1 METMTTFLSPRS
13 SLRWALLILL
23 AMACSSQ
30 AQFEVIN
37 RGMRGYSVG
46 KVAQAWPK
54 VLKDVPAPDV
64 VVLLVGTNDMIN
76 SEYLTPLDTFR
87 ERYDALVDALRKTSK
102 HVVVATLPPA
112 VEEHLFRR
120 HKKELYKGESPNE
133 RIQQA
138 NKIIKEIAEQ
148 KGCTLVDLDSVFAP
162 GTWEEGN
169 PQGLLTT
176 AAASGRPDGV
186 HPNTAGARKIGEAV
200 AERIKSLGLTGGTII
215 CLGDSITYG
224 GGLPGEGTTEG
235 ETYPAVLK
243 QTLSG
248 S

>member
-1 METMTTFLSPRS
+1 MIMKQRQLKTLGI
-13 SLRWALLILL
+13 AIL
-23 AMACSSQ
+23 AIMAVAGTVH

-46 KVAQAWPK
+46 KITQAWPK
-54 VLKDVPAPDV
+54 VLKDGPPPDV
-64 VVLLVGTNDMIN
+64 VVLIVGTNDMIN
-76 SEYLTPLDTFR
+76 SEYLTPLDTYR
-87 ERYDALVDALRKTSK
+87 AQYDALVDALQKSAK
-102 HVVVATLPPA
+102 HVVLGTLPPC

-120 HKKELYKGESPNE
+120 HKRELYNGESPND
-133 RIQQA
+133 RIRQA
-138 NKIIKEIAEQ
+138 NAIIREIAEQ

-169 PQGLLTT
+169 PEGLMTT
-176 AAASGRPDGV
+176 RAASGRPDGV
-186 HPNTAGARKIGEAV
+186 HPNPVGARKIGEAV
-200 AERIKSLGLTGGTII
+200 AERLKSLGLTGGPIT

-235 ETYPAVLK
+235 ETYPAVVSQVLN
-243 QTLSG
+243 G

>member
-1 METMTTFLSPRS
+1 MIDYRHQLAA
-13 SLRWALLILL
+13 LRWALIILL
-23 AMACSSQ
+23 ATACSSQ

-54 VLKDVPAPDV
+54 VLKDGPSPDV
-64 VVLLVGTNDMIN
+64 VVLIVGTNDMIN

-87 ERYDALVDALRKTSK
+87 NRYDALLDALWKTSK
-102 HVVVATLPPA
+102 HVVVATLPPC

-120 HKKELYKGESPNE
+120 HKRELYKGESPTD
-133 RIQQA
+133 RIRQA
-138 NKIIKEIAEQ
+138 NTIIREIAGQ
-148 KGCTLVDLDSVFAP
+148 KGCALVDLDAVFTP

-169 PQGLLTT
+169 SQGLLTT
-176 AAASGRPDGV
+176 VATSGRADGV
-186 HPNTAGARKIGEAV
+186 HPNSAGARKIGEAV
-200 AERIKSLGLTGGTII
+200 AARIKSLGLTGGTII

-243 QTLSG
+243 QTLKG

>member
-1 METMTTFLSPRS
+1 MIMKQKQ
-13 SLRWALLILL
+13 LRTLGVAALAILVS
-23 AMACSSQ
+23 AGSAH
-30 AQFEVIN
+30 AQFEVNN

-46 KVAQAWPK
+46 KITQAWPK
-54 VLKDVPAPDV
+54 VLKGGLPPDV
-64 VVLLVGTNDMIN
+64 VVLIVGTNDMIN

-87 ERYDALVDALRKTSK
+87 NQYETLVDTLQKSAK
-102 HVVVATLPPA
+102 HVVLGTLPPC

-120 HKKELYKGESPNE
+120 HKRELYKGESPND
-133 RIQQA
+133 RIQKA
-138 NKIIKEIAEQ
+138 NTIIRDIAKQ

-169 PQGLLTT
+169 SQGLMTT
-176 AAASGRPDGV
+176 IAASGRPDGV
-186 HPNTAGARKIGEAV
+186 HPNAAGARKIGEAV
-200 AERIKSLGLTGGTII
+200 AERIKSLGLSGGTVT

-235 ETYPAVLK
+235 ETYPAVVRKILN
-243 QTLSG
+243 G